1 MPDIPPD
8 LAGKVLSADLRN
20 IVKKVG
26 DGTPLSTA
34 EHEMMQGFLAS
45 DTPPEELLK
54 ARGAALIRRWAS
66 GGKLSKD
73 EQKEIADFLPMA
85 RTVVTRQTTE
95 TYKQSLRGYE
105 SVYTTN
111 VRQIKRWIATG
122 RKCAPFD
129 LPPLD
134 RPDAMAAW
142 WERMQAAGHIK
153 HAVPEKLLRYEQKKV
168 DGSAPEAPAPGP
180 PSPKTPKSPPPE
192 GADVEKESKEP
203 PLPPMQLD
211 AAGNVSSDL
220 GLQQVQS
227 LVKAT
232 YKQMEIALERQNM
245 TQYNSLRREWQQ
257 LVQIL
262 RSWEKDIIKI
272 QEGRGEVLRT
282 REINTELVRLF
293 TTMGQSFFNA
303 LLKLAG
309 DLAPEMAAED
319 RRQLAM
325 SKRDEIYRH
334 LKGSRFQ
341 SVWTAISSA

>member
-1 MPDIPPD
+1 MPDVPPD

-34 EHEMMQGFLAS
+34 EREMMQRYLAS

-66 GGKLSKD
+66 GGKLSKE
-73 EQKEIADFLPMA
+73 EQKEIADFLPTA

-95 TYKQSLRGYE
+95 TYKQPLRGYE

-122 RKCAPFD
+122 RKCVPFD

-134 RPDAMAAW
+134 RPEAMAAW
-142 WERMQAAGHIK
+142 WERMQAAGHMK
-153 HAVPEKLLRYEQKKV
+153 HVVPEKLLRYEQKKT
-168 DGSAPEAPAPGP
+168 DGEAQTPEAHTKPTAPSAP
-180 PSPKTPKSPPPE
+180 S
-192 GADVEKESKEP
+192 GAEDKKEDKEP

-220 GLQQVQS
+220 GLQQVQA

-232 YKQMEIALERQNM
+232 YKQMQIALERQNM

-293 TTMGQSFFNA
+293 TTMGQSFYNA

-325 SKRDEIYRH
+325 GKRDEIYRH